1 MSSTVTCPSCGHKFS
16 PDEVLTHELEEQ
28 IRAKLGKEIAETAK
42 KDAAK
47 ELAARED
54 EIRELKKKVD
64 DAADKEL
71 KLLKEKRE
79 IEEKKKRIELEIERK
94 MNEERA
100 KVREEA
106 EKALTERQRYKFEE
120 KEKII
125 AGLQKSLEE
134 LERKASQGSQQL
146 QGEVAE
152 LDIETMLRHA
162 FPSDQVN
169 EVKKGVRGADITQ
182 VVVDRRGRTCGTILW
197 EIKNATWS
205 STWIAKLKED
215 GRAARAHLFVLV
227 ATNPPDNISSF
238 GYIDGVWVVRRDSL
252 VALATALRYNLVA
265 LNDERSKN
273 EGRQEKSEILYQY
286 VTSHEFQGRIEAIVE
301 AFSGMQEE
309 IEREKRWFNAK
320 WSKQEKQIRAVIDNT
335 QGMYADMQGYVGKAL
350 PTLTQLELPE

>member
-1 MSSTVTCPSCGHKFS
+1 MHSAP
-16 PDEVLTHELEEQ
+16 
-28 IRAKLGKEIAETAK
+28 
-42 KDAAK
+42 
-47 ELAARED
+47 
-54 EIRELKKKVD
+54 
-64 DAADKEL
+64 
-71 KLLKEKRE
+71 
-79 IEEKKKRIELEIERK
+79 
-94 MNEERA
+94 ERA
-100 KVREEA
+100 EQFEGQRLVDYDHIPLGGEA
-106 EKALTERQRYKFEE
+106 VGGKARLAEP
-120 KEKII
+120 
-125 AGLQKSLEE
+125 AG
-134 LERKASQGSQQL
+134 
-146 QGEVAE
+146 
-152 LDIETMLRHA
+152 
-162 FPSDQVN
+162 
-169 EVKKGVRGADITQ
+169 
-182 VVVDRRGRTCGTILW
+182 
-197 EIKNATWS
+197 
-205 STWIAKLKED
+205 ED